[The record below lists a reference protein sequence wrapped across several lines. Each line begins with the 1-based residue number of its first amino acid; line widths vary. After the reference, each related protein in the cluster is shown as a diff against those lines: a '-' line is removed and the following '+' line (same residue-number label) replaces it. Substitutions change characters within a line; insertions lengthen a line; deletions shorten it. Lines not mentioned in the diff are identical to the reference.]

1 MQQEIPLNSVTE
13 SDINLTAA
21 RKDWLATVV
30 DEKTKALLDKDARY
44 FFHQALSTPCLD
56 VLSDCN
62 DATITAISGK
72 KYYDFHGNNVHQIGY
87 SNPKLI
93 ENISQQLQSLSFSPR
108 RFTNEPAINF
118 AEKLASLCPGSLNR
132 ILLTPNGS
140 SAVGI
145 ALKLARAITKK
156 YKVVSFWD
164 SFHGASLDAISVGG
178 ESVFREFMG
187 PLLPG
192 IERITPPVIYRG
204 IFENNENKC
213 LEYLEYVF
221 AKEGDIGAFIVE
233 TIRNTD
239 VQIPSK
245 HFWKVARKL
254 CDTYGV
260 LLILDEIPIALGR
273 TGKMFA
279 FEHYDIEPDVLCLG
293 KGLGGGIFPQA
304 VIITRDEYNVFGA
317 VSLGHYTHE
326 KSLIGAIAG
335 LTTIQFIEKNNL
347 LTKVQEDA
355 IYMQSELNR
364 FQEKF
369 SLIGDVRGIGLLWGI
384 ELVKDQITK
393 EKAIIEAEKVMYA
406 CLKRGLSFKVSA
418 GNVLQLSPALTIS
431 RVELMDALQILEESL
446 TLVLNQKNN

>member
-1 MQQEIPLNSVTE
+1 MIQEIPTNRVTE
-13 SDINLTAA
+13 GDINLTSA
-21 RKDWLATVV
+21 RIDWLETSV

-44 FFHQALSTPCLD
+44 FFHQALSSPCLD

-62 DATITAISGK
+62 DASMTSVSGK

-87 SNPKLI
+87 SNPKLV
-93 ENISQQLQSLSFSPR
+93 ENITAQLHSLSFSPR

-156 YKVVSFWD
+156 FKVVSFWD

-178 ESVFREFMG
+178 ESVFRESMG

-192 IERITPPVIYRG
+192 IERIPPPVTYRG

-245 HFWKVARKL
+245 HFWKEARNL
-254 CDTYGV
+254 CDKYGV

-279 FEHYDIEPDVLCLG
+279 FEHYDIEPDILCLG

-304 VIITRDEYNVFGA
+304 AIITRDEYNVFGSI
-317 VSLGHYTHE
+317 SLGHYTHE
-326 KSLIGAIAG
+326 KSPIGAIAG
-335 LTTIQFIEKNNL
+335 LTTIQFIEENNL
-347 LTKVQEDA
+347 LEKVEKEA
-355 IYMQSELNR
+355 IYMQSELNKL
-364 FQEKF
+364 QEKF

-384 ELVKDQITK
+384 ELVKDRVTK
-393 EKAIIEAEKVMYA
+393 EKATAEAEIVMYE

-431 RVELMDALQILEESL
+431 RDELIEAIQILGESL
-446 TLVLNQKNN
+446 TIAQNKK